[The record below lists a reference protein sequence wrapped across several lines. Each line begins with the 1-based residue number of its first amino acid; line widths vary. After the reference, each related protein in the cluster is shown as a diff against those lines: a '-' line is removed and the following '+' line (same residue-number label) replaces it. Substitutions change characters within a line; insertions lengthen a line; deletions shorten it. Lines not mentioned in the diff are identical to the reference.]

1 MDTFSLD
8 TGIGIGSEIG
18 NENGLQN
25 VHDRMMDDPVGKVG
39 QPVDQALFWLI
50 DLESMVVGRPVGIY
64 QEHAVKRYNIGL
76 LVFEM
81 PNHSTLPAFTHPGDG
96 ICLPEVLQRY
106 HLVV

>member
-18 NENGLQN
+18 NENGLED
-25 VHDRMMDDPVGKVG
+25 VHDRMMNDPIGIVW

-50 DLESMVVGRPVGIY
+50 DLESMVGGRPVGIY
-64 QEHAVKRYNIGL
+64 PEHVVKHYNIGL

-81 PNHSTLPAFTHPGDG
+81 PDHSTLPAFTHPGDR
-96 ICLPEVLQRY
+96 ISLPEVLQRY
-106 HLVV
+106 DLVV